1 MEQKES
7 AARQALRKK
16 RARKRAVRIA
26 AFLALTA
33 ALGALTVCV
42 ILPGM
47 DADEPQTKQTAAAA
61 LGTIEKTVFG
71 SGEVQPASQPGVY
84 AQTDG
89 TISAYLVEV
98 GDTVKAGDI
107 VAKLENDELDA
118 EIEQLEYDLQ
128 TAQEA
133 VRETQT
139 HTQYVYK
146 QTNSQS
152 GSRGG
157 RGAMPGG
164 GQGEMPGSGEPGED
178 AQPEETT
185 DDTESGETK
194 GEKISNEITIRAPAD
209 GLIKAIYI
217 EKGDDALAI
226 YREYGAVMLL
236 STDGRMKVELSG
248 LSGELLEL
256 GQTVVVQGKKLET
269 TGTVVSLTQHGT
281 EATIEIASDEYD
293 MDIPV
298 TVYTQAGETVGE
310 GTLEINKPMAV
321 SAYGGTIKGLT
332 VEVGDR
338 CKRYDVLAR
347 IEWDEIPL
355 YLDNA
360 SVLRDYD
367 KALVSLETAYE
378 KRDALVV
385 TAPCDG
391 VVATLDAGKGDSVT
405 DGTKLMSIVEDGAG
419 LTLTLAV
426 VELDILSVPPG
437 QTVKLSVDALD
448 DAQLTGTVQKIAPLG
463 SAGSGVTTYDVTV
476 AVSGEDARV
485 KGGMNVS
492 GEIVVNT
499 AENATL
505 IPTDALQKDDAG
517 YFVTLES
524 GETRRVTTGIMT
536 DETTQI
542 LKGIS
547 VGETVVY

>member
-16 RARKRAVRIA
+16 RARKRAIRA
-26 AFLALTA
+26 AGLLTLAA

-42 ILPGM
+42 VLPGM
-47 DADEPQTKQTAAAA
+47 SGGQDAEEPQTQKQTAAAA

-71 SGEVQPASQPGVY
+71 SGEVQSASQPGVY

-89 TISAYLVEV
+89 KVAEYLVEV
-98 GDTVKAGDI
+98 GDSVKAGDV

-128 TAQEA
+128 TAQQE
-133 VRETQT
+133 VRSTQT

-146 QTNSQS
+146 QIYDDEGDPRFDT
-152 GSRGG
+152 
-157 RGAMPGG
+157 
-164 GQGEMPGSGEPGED
+164 ETGEPLLG
-178 AQPEETT
+178 QY
-185 DDTESGETK
+185 
-194 GEKISNEITIRAPAD
+194 SNEITIRAPAD

-217 EKGDDALAI
+217 EKGDEALAV

-236 STDGRMKVELSG
+236 STDGKMKVELSG
-248 LSGELLEL
+248 LSGDLLEL

-269 TGTVVSLTQHGT
+269 TGKVVSLTRRGT

-298 TVYTQAGETVGE
+298 TVYTQAGEAVGE

-321 SAYGGTIKGLT
+321 SAYGGTIKGLL
-332 VEVGDR
+332 VKVGDR
-338 CKRYDVLAR
+338 CERYDALAR

-367 KALVSLETAYE
+367 KALVSLETAYA
-378 KRDALVV
+378 KRDALIV

-391 VVATLDAGKGDSVT
+391 VIATLDADKGDSVT
-405 DGTKLMSIVEDGAG
+405 DGAKLMSIVEDGAG

-426 VELDILSVPPG
+426 DELDILSVQPG
-437 QTVKLSVDALD
+437 QSVKLSVDALD
-448 DAQLTGTVQKIAPLG
+448 DAELTGTVQKIAPLG
-463 SAGSGVTTYDVTV
+463 DTGSDVTTYDVTV
-476 AVSGEDARV
+476 EVSGEDARV

-542 LKGIS
+542 LEGIG